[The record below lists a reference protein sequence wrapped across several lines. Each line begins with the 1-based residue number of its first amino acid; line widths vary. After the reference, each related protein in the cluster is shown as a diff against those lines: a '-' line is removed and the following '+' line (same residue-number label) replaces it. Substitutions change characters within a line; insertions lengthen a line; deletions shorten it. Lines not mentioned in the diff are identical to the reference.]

1 MLHMGP
7 KWNIYLSLY
16 QANFENKIL
25 TFKLGFVVI
34 LFGYKIHEDEKIE
47 IMNM

>member
-25 TFKLGFVVI
+25 TFKLGFTVI
-34 LFGYKIHEDEKIE
+34 LFGL
-47 IMNM
+47 